1 MAIHDLFGKGGKKDP
16 EKKSNGEHSEEEF
29 VQAEIFEGQ
38 EQINFEKIKLGEG
51 QETFS
56 WKIHLLFLL
65 FCMLVAGI
73 FVLHL
78 GLMAMV
84 LAFNVVTLFQLP
96 ILREALRRYFTR
108 LKIFLITTII
118 SFIGIISPSLSI
130 MLLMTCL
137 MVFVKKSSD
146 DRFMSSILHWC
157 NNKF

>member
-16 EKKSNGEHSEEEF
+16 EKKSDDERSGEEF

-38 EQINFEKIKLGEG
+38 EHIDFEKMKLGKG
-51 QETFS
+51 QESFS
-56 WKIHLLFLL
+56 WKIHLLFSL
-65 FCMLVAGI
+65 FCVLVAGV

-84 LAFNVVTLFQLP
+84 LAFNIVTLFQIP
-96 ILREALRRYFTR
+96 ILREALKRYFTR
-108 LKIFLITTII
+108 VKIFLITTII
-118 SFIGIISPSLSI
+118 SFVGIISPSLSI